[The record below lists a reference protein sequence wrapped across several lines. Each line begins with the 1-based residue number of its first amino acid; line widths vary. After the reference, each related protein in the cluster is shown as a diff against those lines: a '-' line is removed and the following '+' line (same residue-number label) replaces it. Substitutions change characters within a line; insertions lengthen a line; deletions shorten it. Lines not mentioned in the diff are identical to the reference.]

1 MNDIRLTPEQ
11 CMLLVVDVQE
21 RLVPAIQSTT
31 AAQLLHNTVL
41 LVRAAKLFHVPI
53 IVSEQYP
60 KGLGPTISELADQLD
75 GCDPIEKTT
84 FSCLKDPSLN
94 SAITALERKQVVLC
108 GVETHVCV
116 LQTAL
121 DLLDDG
127 HTVHVVSDAVGSRT
141 EENRLIGLD
150 LIRTAG
156 GLISSVETVAF
167 QWAHRAG
174 NDAFKELSRLVR

>member
-11 CMLLVVDVQE
+11 SMLLVVDVQE
-21 RLVPAIQSTT
+21 RLMPAMQSTT
-31 AAQLLHNTVL
+31 ADRLLHNTIL

-53 IVSEQYP
+53 IASEQYP
-60 KGLGPTISELADQLD
+60 KGLGPTIPDLAHQLD
-75 GCDPIEKTT
+75 GVAPIEKTA
-84 FSCLKDPSLN
+84 FSCLRNPTLH
-94 SAITALERKQVVLC
+94 SAITALERKHVVLC

-121 DLLDDG
+121 DLLEDRY
-127 HTVHVVSDAVGSRT
+127 TVHVVSDAVGSRS

-150 LIRTAG
+150 LLRTAG

-167 QWAHRAG
+167 QWAQCAG
-174 NDAFKELSRLVR
+174 NDAFRELSRLVR